1 MTASDH
7 TSASEHLDLVALPPS
22 AGLLAFG
29 GNDQW
34 TPEWIS
40 SQDGYDVDQMR
51 EYGRACVAA
60 ALSPKGTSGSDE
72 LDGWQPIETAPKDGN
87 EFLAIWG
94 NQGNVVQV
102 VKWNH
107 IHKFWQSKGEPIA
120 GFATNATRW
129 HALPAIAAQA
139 EGGETS

>member
-1 MTASDH
+1 MTASEH
-7 TSASEHLDLVALPPS
+7 TPASASEHLDLSDGLIEHEAGVYGYYNGEMGRWEFDEYRLLEFARSVAS
-22 AGLLAFG
+22 LA
-29 GNDQW
+29 
-34 TPEWIS
+34 
-40 SQDGYDVDQMR
+40 
-51 EYGRACVAA
+51 
-60 ALSPKGTSGSDE
+60 PKGTSGSDA

-94 NQGNVVQV
+94 HQGNVVQV
-102 VKWNH
+102 VKWNRL
-107 IHKFWQSKGEPIA
+107 HKFWQSKGEPIA